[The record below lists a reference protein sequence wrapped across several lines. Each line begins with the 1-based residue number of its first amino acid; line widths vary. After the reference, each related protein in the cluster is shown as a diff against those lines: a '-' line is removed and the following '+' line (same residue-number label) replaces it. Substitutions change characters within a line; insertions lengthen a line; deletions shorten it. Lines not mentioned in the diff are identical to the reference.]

1 MRGTIF
7 HYPGCKA
14 MYNIAGIDIASR
26 KFDYRIIDGDGA
38 SLAKG
43 SCGMTREG
51 FASFLSN
58 VPEDTLFVMESTG
71 RYHKNLCHFLSQ
83 NGLEVCIENPMM
95 IKNYVRST
103 TLRKTKT
110 DSADALSIA
119 RYGLANY
126 DKLHREGRAMD
137 DEVRS
142 IARRRQEVAEDIA
155 RAKTQLKSDLALAWP
170 EILSVDVF
178 TSSILSFLSQF
189 ASPDEVLAASD
200 EDLADALIL
209 DRGRYLSTSV
219 EDIKGHAI
227 GSIGVPGYADLV
239 KDSAQKIL
247 FLEDREKAL
256 TKALVEHE
264 KKVHGKE
271 LEILQSIPGVGEIT
285 AAHFMAEVE
294 DISRFA
300 TYQKLIAYMGTD
312 PSIYQSGES
321 FSKGHITKHGNRS
334 LRKYVYIMT
343 QKAIIWSPFF
353 RSYYDKKRNE
363 GFSHRKAMVA
373 VMNKLTKIIFTL
385 LSKGEMY
392 KEQS

>member
-1 MRGTIF
+1 M
-7 HYPGCKA
+7 C
-14 MYNIAGIDIASR
+14 NIAGIDIASR
-26 KFDYRIIDGDGA
+26 KFDYRIIDGNGA
-38 SLAKG
+38 SLSKG

-51 FASFLSN
+51 FASFLSHI
-58 VPEDTLFVMESTG
+58 PEDTIFVMESTG
-71 RYHKNLCHFLSQ
+71 RYHRNLCHFLSQ
-83 NGLEVCIENPMM
+83 NGREVCIENPMM

-103 TLRKTKT
+103 TLRRTKT

-126 DKLHREGRAMD
+126 DRLHKEKRVMD

-155 RAKTQLKSDLALAWP
+155 RAKTQLKSDLAVAWP

-178 TSSILSFLSQF
+178 TASMLSFLSKF

-200 EDLADALIL
+200 EDLAEALIL
-209 DRGRYLSTSV
+209 DRGRYLSISV

-247 FLEDREKAL
+247 FLEDRDKAL

-271 LEILQSIPGVGEIT
+271 LEILTSIPGVGEVT

-321 FSKGHITKHGNRS
+321 SSKGHITKHGNRS
-334 LRKYVYIMT
+334 LRKYVYIMA
-343 QKAIIWSPFF
+343 QKAIIHSTFF
-353 RSYYDKKRNE
+353 RSHYDKKRNE

-385 LSKGEMY
+385 LSRGEMY

>member
-7 HYPGCKA
+7 HYPEGKA
-14 MYNIAGIDIASR
+14 MCNIGGIDIASR
-26 KFDYRIIDGDGA
+26 KFDYRIIDENGA
-38 SLAKG
+38 SLSKG
-43 SCGMTREG
+43 SCEMTRDG
-51 FASFLSN
+51 FASFISD
-58 VPEDTLFVMESTG
+58 VPEDTIFVMESTG

-83 NGLEVCIENPMM
+83 RGLEVCIENPMM
-95 IKNYVRST
+95 IKNYVKST

-126 DKLHREGRAMD
+126 DRLHREKRVMD

-155 RAKTQLKSDLALAWP
+155 RAKTQLKSDLAIAWP
-170 EILSVDVF
+170 EILAVDVL
-178 TSSILSFLSQF
+178 TSSMLSFLSVF
-189 ASPDEVLAASD
+189 ASPDEVLSAD
-200 EDLADALIL
+200 DTELMDALIQNK
-209 DRGRYLSTSV
+209 GRYLSISV
-219 EDIKGHAI
+219 EDINGYAI
-227 GSIGVPGYADLV
+227 GSIGVDGYADLV
-239 KDSAQKIL
+239 KDSAQKIQY
-247 FLEDREKAL
+247 LEKRDKAL
-256 TKALVEHE
+256 TDALAEHE
-264 KKVHGKE
+264 KKVHAKE

-285 AAHFMAEVE
+285 AAHFMAEIE

-321 FSKGHITKHGNRS
+321 FSKGHITKHGNR
-334 LRKYVYIMT
+334 YVYIMA
-343 QKAIIWSPFF
+343 QKSIIWSPFF
-353 RSYYDKKRNE
+353 RAYYDKKRNE
-363 GFSHRKAMVA
+363 GFSHRKAMIA

-385 LSKGEMY
+385 LTRGEMY

>member
-1 MRGTIF
+1 M
-7 HYPGCKA
+7 C
-14 MYNIAGIDIASR
+14 NIAGIDIASR
-26 KFDYRIIDGDGA
+26 KFDYRIIDWNGA
-38 SLAKG
+38 SLSKG
-43 SCGMTREG
+43 SCEMTSEG

-58 VPEDTLFVMESTG
+58 VPEDTIFVMESTG
-71 RYHKNLCHFLSQ
+71 RYHRNLCHFLSQ

-103 TLRKTKT
+103 TLRRTKT

-126 DKLHREGRAMD
+126 DRLHKEKRAMD

-142 IARRRQEVAEDIA
+142 IARRRQEVAEDMA
-155 RAKTQLKSDLALAWP
+155 RAKTQLKSDLAVAWP

-178 TSSILSFLSQF
+178 TASMLSFLSKF

-209 DRGRYLSTSV
+209 DRGRYLSISV

-247 FLEDREKAL
+247 FLEDRDKAL

-271 LEILQSIPGVGEIT
+271 LEILTSIPGVGEIT

-321 FSKGHITKHGNRS
+321 LSKGHITKHGNRS
-334 LRKYVYIMT
+334 LRKYVYIMA
-343 QKAIIWSPFF
+343 QKAIIHSPFF

-373 VMNKLTKIIFTL
+373 VMNKLMKIIFTL
-385 LSKGEMY
+385 LTRGEMY

>member
-1 MRGTIF
+1 M
-7 HYPGCKA
+7 C
-14 MYNIAGIDIASR
+14 NIAGIDIASR
-26 KFDYRIIDGDGA
+26 KFDYRIIDGNGA
-38 SLAKG
+38 SLSKG
-43 SCGMTREG
+43 SCEMSYEG
-51 FASFLSN
+51 FRSFLSD
-58 VPEDTLFVMESTG
+58 VPEDTVFIMESTG
-71 RYHKNLCHFLSQ
+71 RYHKNLCHFLTNKGFS
-83 NGLEVCIENPMM
+83 VCVENPMM
-95 IKNYVRST
+95 IKNYVKST

-126 DKLHREGRAMD
+126 DRLHREKHVMD

-170 EILSVDVF
+170 EILAADVF
-178 TSSILSFLSQF
+178 TSSMLSFLSSF
-189 ASPDEVLAASD
+189 ASPDEVLSATDEELVAALSSG
-200 EDLADALIL
+200 
-209 DRGRYLSTSV
+209 RGRSLETSA
-219 EDIKGHAI
+219 EDIKGYAI

-239 KDSAQKIL
+239 KDSAAKIL
-247 FLEDREKAL
+247 YLEKRDKAL
-256 TKALVEHE
+256 TKALIEHE
-264 KKVHGKE
+264 KKVHEKE
-271 LEILQSIPGVGEIT
+271 MEILQSIPGVGEVT

-321 FSKGHITKHGNRS
+321 HSSGHITKHGNRS
-334 LRKYVYIMT
+334 LRKYVFIMA
-343 QKAIIWSPFF
+343 KSAKNYSPFF
-353 RSYYDKKRNE
+353 NAYYDKKINE

-385 LSKGEMY
+385 LTRGEMY
-392 KEQS
+392 EEKS

>member
-1 MRGTIF
+1 M
-7 HYPGCKA
+7 C
-14 MYNIAGIDIASR
+14 NIGGIDIASR
-26 KFDYRIIDGDGA
+26 KFDYRIIDENGA
-38 SLAKG
+38 SLSKG
-43 SCGMTREG
+43 SCEMTRDG
-51 FASFLSN
+51 FASFISD
-58 VPEDTLFVMESTG
+58 VPEDTIFVMESTG

-83 NGLEVCIENPMM
+83 RGLEVCIENPMM
-95 IKNYVRST
+95 IKNYVKST

-126 DKLHREGRAMD
+126 DRLHREKRVMD

-155 RAKTQLKSDLALAWP
+155 RAKTQLKSDLAIAWP
-170 EILSVDVF
+170 EILAVDAF
-178 TSSILSFLSQF
+178 TSSMLSFLSVF
-189 ASPDEVLAASD
+189 ASPDEVLSAD
-200 EDLADALIL
+200 DTELMDALIQNK
-209 DRGRYLSTSV
+209 GRYLSISV
-219 EDIKGHAI
+219 EDIKGYAI
-227 GSIGVPGYADLV
+227 GSIGVDGYADLD
-239 KDSAQKIL
+239 KDSAQKIQY
-247 FLEDREKAL
+247 LEKRDKAL
-256 TKALVEHE
+256 TDDLVEHE
-264 KKVHGKE
+264 KKVHAKE

-285 AAHFMAEVE
+285 AAHFMAEIE

-334 LRKYVYIMT
+334 LRKYVYIMA
-343 QKAIIWSPFF
+343 QKSIIYSPFF

-363 GFSHRKAMVA
+363 GFSHRKAMIA

-385 LSKGEMY
+385 LSKGETY

>member
-1 MRGTIF
+1 M
-7 HYPGCKA
+7 C
-14 MYNIAGIDIASR
+14 NIAGIDIASR
-26 KFDYRIIDGDGA
+26 KFDYRIIDGNGA
-38 SLAKG
+38 SLSRG
-43 SCGMTREG
+43 SYEMNLYG
-51 FASFLSN
+51 FSSFLRT
-58 VPEDTLFVMESTG
+58 VPEDTVFIMESTG
-71 RYHKNLCHFLSQ
+71 RYHKNLCHFLIGKGFS
-83 NGLEVCIENPMM
+83 VCVENPMM
-95 IKNYVRST
+95 IKNYVKST

-126 DKLHREGRAMD
+126 DRLHREKRVMD

-170 EILSVDVF
+170 EILAVDVF
-178 TSSILSFLSQF
+178 TSSMLCFLSLF
-189 ASPDEVLAASD
+189 PSPDEVLSATDEELIAALSSC
-200 EDLADALIL
+200 
-209 DRGRYLSTSV
+209 RGRAIETST
-219 EDIKGHAI
+219 EDIKGYAI

-239 KDSAQKIL
+239 KDSAEKIL
-247 FLEDREKAL
+247 YLEKRDKAL
-256 TKALVEHE
+256 TKALIEHE
-264 KKVHGKE
+264 KKVHDKE
-271 LEILQSIPGVGEIT
+271 MEILQSIPGVGEVT

-321 FSKGHITKHGNRS
+321 HSTGHITKHGNRS
-334 LRKYVYIMT
+334 LRKYTYIMA
-343 QKAIIWSPFF
+343 QRAIIYSTFF
-353 RSYYDKKRNE
+353 RAYYDRKRSE

-385 LSKGEMY
+385 LTKGEMY
-392 KEQS
+392 KEES

>member
-1 MRGTIF
+1 M
-7 HYPGCKA
+7 C
-14 MYNIAGIDIASR
+14 NIGGIDIASR
-26 KFDYRIIDGDGA
+26 KFDYRIIDENGA
-38 SLAKG
+38 SLSKG
-43 SCGMTREG
+43 SCEMTRDG
-51 FASFLSN
+51 FASFISD
-58 VPEDTLFVMESTG
+58 VPEDTIFVMESTG

-83 NGLEVCIENPMM
+83 RGLEVCIENPMM
-95 IKNYVRST
+95 IKNYVKST

-126 DKLHREGRAMD
+126 DRLHREKRVMD

-155 RAKTQLKSDLALAWP
+155 RAKTQLKSDLAIAWP
-170 EILSVDVF
+170 EILAVDVF
-178 TSSILSFLSQF
+178 TSSMLSFLSVF
-189 ASPDEVLAASD
+189 ASPDEVLS
-200 EDLADALIL
+200 ADDTELM
-209 DRGRYLSTSV
+209 DV
-219 EDIKGHAI
+219 
-227 GSIGVPGYADLV
+227 GVDGYADLV
-239 KDSAQKIL
+239 KDSAQKIQY
-247 FLEDREKAL
+247 LEKRDKAL
-256 TKALVEHE
+256 TDALVEHE
-264 KKVHGKE
+264 KKVHAKE

-285 AAHFMAEVE
+285 AAHFMAEIE

-334 LRKYVYIMT
+334 LRKYVYIMA
-343 QKAIIWSPFF
+343 QKSIIWSPFF
-353 RSYYDKKRNE
+353 RAYYDKKRNE
-363 GFSHRKAMVA
+363 GFSHRKAMIA

-385 LSKGEMY
+385 LTRGEMY